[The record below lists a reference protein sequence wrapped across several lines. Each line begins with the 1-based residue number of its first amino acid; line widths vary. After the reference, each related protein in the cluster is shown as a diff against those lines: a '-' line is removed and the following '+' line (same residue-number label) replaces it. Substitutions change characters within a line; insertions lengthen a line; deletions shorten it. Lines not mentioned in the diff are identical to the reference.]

1 MKCVDHLGAFMRVLW
16 IINVVPQE
24 ETSNCN
30 SSSVVFDG
38 GWIFSMAK
46 ELAKI
51 DNIVLGI
58 AYLDEVKELE
68 VLYRQGV
75 CLFRIPGGMK
85 TKTREPDR
93 AYSENCEEIIRVFR
107 PDVIHIHGTEYPHVL
122 YFVRNYANISVIS
135 IQGLLYKVSYYFNY
149 GLSIP
154 KAILSF
160 KPTEIVDALAILVQK
175 GRFSRRIE
183 PELEILHNC
192 KNVIGR
198 TTWDYAN
205 VTYLNR
211 NIHYYHCN
219 ETLRD
224 DFYSY
229 SWCIDEMERHSIF
242 VGNASIPYK
251 GFHMLLDAA
260 RLLLSDYPDLKIYSA
275 GYSIMP
281 RGRWDWKKRL
291 GYARYIRRMLQG
303 YSLQNAVVFTG
314 VLSAYDMAKYLSR
327 CNVFVLPSSIENS
340 PNTLGEAMLV
350 GAPIV
355 AADVGGVTSLVS
367 DGKEALVYRFEEVEM
382 LASLIA
388 RIFEDDDLAN
398 DLSRNAQKRA
408 MITHDKSRN
417 VNVLLR
423 IYQEVLESSKKDE
436 GGVKG

>member
-1 MKCVDHLGAFMRVLW
+1 MRILW
-16 IINVVPQE
+16 IINITPPREVF
-24 ETSNCN
+24 N
-30 SSSVVFDG
+30 SSKTPVVFDG
-38 GWIFSMAK
+38 GWIFSLAK
-46 ELAKI
+46 ELSKI
-51 DNIVLGI
+51 DNIILGI
-58 AYLDEVKELE
+58 MYLDEVKELE
-68 VLYRQGV
+68 VIHREGV
-75 CLFRIPGGMK
+75 CLFRVPGGMK

-93 AYSENCEEIIRVFR
+93 EYSQKCEEIIRVFH

-122 YFVRNYANISVIS
+122 YFVRNYADICVIS
-135 IQGLLYKVSYYFNY
+135 IQGLLYKVWYYFNY

-154 KAILSF
+154 KALLSL
-160 KPTEIVDALAILVQK
+160 KPVEIVDGLVILIQRM
-175 GRFSRRIE
+175 RFSRRIK
-183 PELEILHNC
+183 PELEILRDC

-198 TTWDYAN
+198 TEWDYAN

-211 NIHYYHCN
+211 NIHYFHCD

-229 SWCIDEMERHSIF
+229 TWSLGKIERHSIF

-260 RLLLSDYPDLKIYSA
+260 RLLLSDYPDLRIYSA

-281 RGRWDWKKRL
+281 TGRKDWKRRL
-291 GYARYIRRMLQG
+291 GYARYIRRMLQR

-314 VLSAYDMAKYLSR
+314 VLSAGDMAKYLSR

-340 PNTLGEAMLV
+340 PNTLCEAMLV

-355 AADVGGVTSLVS
+355 AANVGGVTSLVS
-367 DGKEALVYRFEEVEM
+367 DGKEGLIYRFEEVEM

-398 DLSRNAQKRA
+398 DLSRNAQNRA
-408 MITHDKSRN
+408 TITHDKSRN
-417 VNVLLR
+417 VSVLLK
-423 IYQEVLESSKKDE
+423 IYQEVLDSSKKYEDE
-436 GGVKG
+436 L